1 MVCTHIRVHRWW
13 AEQGFWR
20 CFTEGL
26 NQSLVLSAE
35 QAGLEVAQC
44 LVEWVQCLEL
54 NQLDLG

>member
-1 MVCTHIRVHRWW
+1 MVRTHILVNRWW

-35 QAGLEVAQC
+35 QATSKLALEV
-44 LVEWVQCLEL
+44 
-54 NQLDLG
+54 